1 MHSEYICRSLSAGGV
16 FMIMM
21 QCVTTSTD
29 VEHYYD
35 SCGSTADITAVDMK
49 ELALSIIQRGTQHNY
64 SS

>member
-1 MHSEYICRSLSAGGV
+1 
-16 FMIMM
+16 MIMM

-64 SS
+64 NS